1 MPKIEANRGD
11 VAEALMGAAV
21 CSKFK
26 NRPTEPVKKSDIDQI
41 LDSVLMSTTVHYAAP
56 DIIKNVHSNVT
67 DNISFKLALPGKAI
81 AFLKQTNN
89 RELVKDLYDSVI
101 GYVNSNKQLFE
112 ACKNISENN
121 EKNEIQVLSDG
132 TTDQKGTKADI
143 KTKIDGKEVLKQ
155 ISLKVDGGDQF
166 AQLSG
171 PAWETQ
177 LKLFTEHLGLN
188 ISSAKYEYEK
198 ALEKYDSTAKFA
210 DRGAESNQM
219 ISYLKDAARVS
230 YKAAGM
236 ALASQINSSQFK
248 DKLGK
253 FIRAGATL
261 NDENIEL
268 VKLTKGGYKSQSFEK
283 EFEQAINSMRFSY
296 SVSTTGDPK
305 IQINAELAIPTE
317 NGKPAKKLTG
327 PLIQIRAKFEAPSVR
342 TKAGKVYGTYMRN
355 YIEAPSNSLIYKI

>member
-1 MPKIEANRGD
+1 MAKIDANRGD

-26 NRPTEPVKKSDIDQI
+26 NRPTEPVKKSDID
-41 LDSVLMSTTVHYAAP
+41 SVLDRVLASVIVHYNAP
-56 DIIKNVHSNVT
+56 DMIKNVHSSVMDNVT
-67 DNISFKLALPGKAI
+67 FKLALPSKAI
-81 AFLKQTNN
+81 AFLKDSGN
-89 RELVKDLYDSVI
+89 RDLVKDLYDSVLS
-101 GYVNSNKQLFE
+101 YVNSNRQLFD
-112 ACKNISENN
+112 ACKTISENN

-143 KTKIDGKEVLKQ
+143 KTTIDGKETLKQ

-171 PAWETQ
+171 PSWETQ
-177 LKLFTEHLGLN
+177 VKLFTENLGLN
-188 ISSAKYEYEK
+188 IASAKYEYEK
-198 ALEKYDSTAKFA
+198 AIEKYDSTAKFA
-210 DRGAESNQM
+210 DRGAESSQM

-236 ALASQINSSQFK
+236 ALASQIHTQQFK

-268 VKLTKGGYKSQSFEK
+268 VKLTKGGYKAQSFEK
-283 EFEQAINSMRFSY
+283 EFEDTINRMKFSY
-296 SVSTTGDPK
+296 VVSTSGDPK
-305 IQINAELAIPTE
+305 IQINAELD
-317 NGKPAKKLTG
+317 KMRG
-327 PLIQIRAKFEAPSVR
+327 PLIQIRAKFEAPSVKS
-342 TKAGKVYGTYMRN
+342 KAGKVYGTYMRN